1 MEVTILKIGICEDD
15 KTQREYI
22 LQQIQSHYDEC
33 CQKVKIE
40 AFESSENLMF
50 NYPEELP
57 FDCLILDIKMKKID
71 GMELAKW
78 IRKKDSS
85 IKIIFLTGDK
95 DYVFDGYKVGAVRYI
110 LKPYKKQDLIEALN
124 CVNESI
130 NERQIEETVYLS
142 YQGSSLKLVKS
153 DILFVQVKGHYID
166 IFTKS
171 NQYNYKETL
180 QNIRKTLNFEEF
192 AMANRSVLV
201 NLQHVEK
208 ITKTEC
214 LMDNGEKLSV
224 SRGCYEDLN
233 KAFIRYYS

>member
-1 MEVTILKIGICEDD
+1 MLRIGICEDD

-22 LQQIQSHYDEC
+22 LQQIQSHYNEC
-33 CQKVKIE
+33 GQRVKIE
-40 AFESSENLMF
+40 TFESSEELMF

-57 FDCLILDIKMKKID
+57 FDCLVLDIKMKKID

-78 IRKKDSS
+78 IRQKDSN
-85 IKIIFLTGDK
+85 IRIIFLTGDK

-124 CVNESI
+124 CVDESI
-130 NERQIEETVYLS
+130 NEKQIEETVYVS

-153 DILFVQVKGHYID
+153 DIIYVQVKGHYID
-166 IFTKS
+166 IYTKG
-171 NQYNYKETL
+171 NQYNYKETMH
-180 QNIRKTLNFEEF
+180 NIRRILNSEEYV
-192 AMANRSVLV
+192 MANRSILV

-214 LMDNGEKLSV
+214 FMDDGNVLSV
-224 SRGCYEDLN
+224 SRGCYEELN
-233 KAFIRYYS
+233 KAFIRYYK